1 MELKSGGPAMT
12 VTYIG
17 TGGTATCLWFNG
29 NENKTADFNQATLK
43 KKEEP
48 QPQAAQHQKI
58 YTG

>member
-1 MELKSGGPAMT
+1 MT